1 MKTVGECEAII
12 GNLKAGY
19 PGLVTWQQDTIR
31 NARVNGYAETSFG
44 RRRYLP
50 NINNHAEW
58 SKRSFAERCS
68 MNTPIQGTAAEI
80 LKLAMRELIFQLK
93 DKPYIRPI
101 LQIHDELLFE
111 VDDGHE
117 QEAINIIRSAME
129 RQPFE
134 GFDIPIVAEGEH
146 GLCFGKLHEL
156 EETT

>member
-1 MKTVGECEAII
+1 MFFQSFFEHAQKVLPILFPVYRLFWQ
-12 GNLKAGY
+12 NLYKY
-19 PGLVTWQQDTIR
+19 
-31 NARVNGYAETSFG
+31 N
-44 RRRYLP
+44 
-50 NINNHAEW
+50 
-58 SKRSFAERCS
+58 
-68 MNTPIQGTAAEI
+68 
-80 LKLAMRELIFQLK
+80 
-93 DKPYIRPI
+93 IRPI